1 MSHVLA
7 LPTGT
12 ELVGDFRIERVLGQG
27 GFGITYLATETA
39 LARQVTIK
47 EYFPSDFAARN
58 EDLGAVPRSI
68 ESAGDYQWGL
78 DRFLDEAQTLAL
90 FDHRNICRV
99 YRYFRANN
107 TGYMVLHFEEG
118 ASLKGWIKGLG
129 RAPRQA
135 ELDLIVAPL
144 LEALEIVHAADFLH
158 RDIAPDNI
166 MVRND
171 GSPVLIDFGSAR
183 GDIAQHSRK
192 VSALVKPGYSPYEQY
207 AETGKQQGPWTDIYA
222 LGATLYHCITGKRPP
237 DSPSRIVKDE
247 YVSAKDAAIAS
258 YRPKFLAAIDRSLML
273 DIDKRPPTVQAWRA
287 ELLAN
292 AGEKVAKSGWL
303 KKAKAAETPAAAEPK
318 PVVEPVVAKLKPAA
332 AVEPVAA
339 PAANPQPPRKGGLME
354 FLDAFKRKPEG
365 AADAPIAASATI
377 PLNPPPPPPSVK
389 VATPELAAKGSSGK
403 SPKPEPKPAPPP
415 PVRRKETPRPQRVR
429 TADSSW
435 RPTLVKVLLVAGVA
449 SAAYGLKDRIP
460 RYELRGGAIVASS
473 SAPRENQPLFE
484 VRGHVGGT
492 KSVAFTDDSRSLVS
506 VGADRALKVWNANS
520 GSLAKSIDL
529 GGANATSVAVS
540 GRRAVTGHSDGNVV
554 LWDLDAGSKISTFK
568 RNEAAI
574 WSVSF
579 AGSNGQVLAAS
590 HDWSVTLWDAK
601 TPLIPAHVY
610 EGHESAAQAVTFTS
624 AEGPFFAS
632 GSADKTV
639 KLWNP
644 GTEALVRTYKG
655 HKDFVTALGFSN
667 DGKTL
672 ASGSLDGGLRLWST
686 TANRLQRQLSVHKV
700 KVTGL
705 SFSPTNEH
713 LASGDEDGLVRIWDY
728 KKGRSARTLSVSGPA
743 VSSLMFSPDGRK
755 LAVASADGYVKVWDA
770 AVKVA
775 AKD

>member
-7 LPTGT
+7 LPKGT
-12 ELVGDFRIERVLGQG
+12 ELVNDFRIERVLGQG

-58 EDLGAVPRSI
+58 EDFGAVPRSI

-183 GDIAQHSRK
+183 GDIARHSRK

-258 YRPKFLAAIDRSLML
+258 YRPKFLAAIDRSMML

-292 AGEKVAKSGWL
+292 AGEKPVKSGWL
-303 KKAKAAETPAAAEPK
+303 KKAKAAETPVAAAAEAK
-318 PVVEPVVAKLKPAA
+318 AVAEPVVAQLK
-332 AVEPVAA
+332 PVAA
-339 PAANPQPPRKGGLME
+339 LEAKPQQPRKGGFME
-354 FLDAFKRKPEG
+354 FLDGLKRKPETAEYTPVT
-365 AADAPIAASATI
+365 AAVTVPLSA
-377 PLNPPPPPPSVK
+377 PPPPPSVK
-389 VATPELAAKGSSGK
+389 VVPPKTAVNGLADK
-403 SPKPEPKPAPPP
+403 SPKSEPRPAPPP
-415 PVRRKETPRPQRVR
+415 PVRRKDTPRPQRVR
-429 TADSSW
+429 TSETAW
-435 RPTLVKVLLVAGVA
+435 RPTLVKTLLVVGVA
-449 SAAYGLKDRIP
+449 SATYGLKDRIP

-473 SAPRENQPLFE
+473 NGALKDNQPLFE
-484 VRGHVGGT
+484 IRSHSGGT
-492 KSVAFTDDSRSLVS
+492 KSVAFSDDSRNLVS

-520 GSLAKSIDL
+520 GSIAKSIDL
-529 GGANATSVAVS
+529 GGATATSVAVS

-554 LWDLDAGSKISTFK
+554 IWDIDSGAKVGAFK

-574 WSVSF
+574 WSVVF
-579 AGSNGQVLAAS
+579 AGNSGQVLAAS

-601 TPLIPAHVY
+601 TPLIPVHVY
-610 EGHESAAQAVTFTS
+610 EAHESAAQAVAFTS

-655 HKDFVTALGFSN
+655 HKDFVTALSFSN
-667 DGKTL
+667 DGRTL
-672 ASGSLDGGLRLWST
+672 ASGSLDGGVRLWST
-686 TANRLQRQLSVHKV
+686 TANRLVRQLSVHKV

-705 SFSPTNEH
+705 SFSPTAEH

-728 KKGRSARTLSVSGPA
+728 KKGRSVRTLSVTGPA
-743 VSSLMFSPDGRK
+743 VSALMFAPDGRK
-755 LAVASADGYVKVWDA
+755 LAIASADGSIKVWDA
-770 AVKVA
+770 TVKVA